1 MVSVIARVVVPL
13 PSSSAKVGGT
23 LSLVAPDPGSDQ
35 PLSPSRFLAFTCT
48 WWVFPA
54 TSPVMV
60 SVRPAPV
67 WFHGVQLPEVPS
79 RYCRS

>member
-13 PSSSAKVGGT
+13 PRSSVKLGGT
-23 LSLVAPDPGSDQ
+23 LSLVSPDPGSDQ
-35 PLSPSRFLAFTCT
+35 PLSPSMFLALTCT
-48 WWVFPA
+48 WWVSPA

-67 WFHGVQLPEVPS
+67 WIHWVQSPEAALPVL
-79 RYCRS
+79 